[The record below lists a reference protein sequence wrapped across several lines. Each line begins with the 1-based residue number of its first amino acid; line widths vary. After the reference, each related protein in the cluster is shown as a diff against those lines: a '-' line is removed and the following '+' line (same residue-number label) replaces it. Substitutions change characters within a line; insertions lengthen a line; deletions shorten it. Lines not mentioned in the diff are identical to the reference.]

1 MAAKRLSEQEIQ
13 AALARH
19 PDWSIV
25 DGKLHRELR
34 FKDFVAAFACIAQ
47 VALIAE
53 ALGHHPEWFN
63 VYNRLVLDLTTHDVG
78 GLSELD
84 LEFASRVDAL
94 FPA

>member
-1 MAAKRLSEQEIQ
+1 MAAKKLSEQEIQ

-25 DGKLHRELR
+25 KGKLHRELQFR
-34 FKDFVAAFACIAQ
+34 DFVAAFAFITQ

-63 VYNRLVLDLTTHDVG
+63 VYNRLVLDLTTHDVD
-78 GLSELD
+78 GLSDLD
-84 LEFASRVDAL
+84 LEFATRVDAL
-94 FPA
+94 LPV